1 MRHFALFTLAALALA
16 ACSTAGQGLDPQGR
30 HGDVPRPDFDHAD
43 TIGGSCGAGEMGYL
57 VGQQVEEVDL
67 DTLARSVRPIYPD
80 TAITED
86 YRPQRVN
93 LDLTADGVI
102 LRVWCG

>member
-1 MRHFALFTLAALALA
+1 MRHFALSALAGLALA
-16 ACSTAGQGLDPQGR
+16 ACSTAGPGLDPRSGR
-30 HGDVPRPDFDHAD
+30 GEAPAPDFEEGDAG
-43 TIGGSCGAGEMGYL
+43 GGSCGAGQMGYL
-57 VGQQVEEVDL
+57 LGQQVAEVDL
-67 DTLARSVRPIYPD
+67 ATLARNVRPIYPD

-86 YRPQRVN
+86 YRPDRVN